1 MVPARSGTGP
11 GPVITTGTGP
21 DAQYGVRMSDAGTS
35 SPATAGLSG
44 LRGALADPGARLLG
58 TFVSIPR
65 VEVVELVAAAGFDL
79 IVLDAEHGPF
89 GIEAM
94 TSLVA
99 AAQGSGMYAVVRV
112 PEDRPQTIGAV
123 LDIGADGI
131 LVPHV
136 VSGEATS
143 RIVAAARF
151 APEGTRSLH
160 NGVRAARYGA
170 DADYFVAA
178 NTRTAVLVMCEDAQA
193 VAVIDDLVSVD
204 GVDAVF
210 VGPLDLSASMGHVG
224 RPDHPDVRAAV
235 TSVLARAV
243 RAGKAGSLMAGSPA
257 EARGW
262 LDSGVAMVLCSVDT
276 AMFLRALRDAHD
288 ATLPERA
295 VGPAEAPGY

>member
-1 MVPARSGTGP
+1 MSESGPAPAP
-11 GPVITTGTGP
+11 GPAPLT
-21 DAQYGVRMSDAGTS
+21 
-35 SPATAGLSG
+35 G
-44 LRGALADPGARLLG
+44 LRGALADPNARLLG

-89 GIEAM
+89 GIESL

-99 AAQGSGMYAVVRV
+99 AAQGSGMFAVVRV
-112 PEDRPQTIGAV
+112 PEARPQTIGAF

-136 VSGEATS
+136 VSGAATA

-170 DADYFVAA
+170 DADYFTAA
-178 NTRTAVLVMCEDAQA
+178 NTRTAVLVMCEDREA
-193 VAVIDDLVSVD
+193 VAAIDELVAVP
-204 GVDAVF
+204 GTDAVF

-224 RPDHPDVRAAV
+224 QSDHPEVRAAV
-235 TSVLARAV
+235 RAV
-243 RAGKAGSLMAGSPA
+243 LDSAARAGKAGSLMAGSP
-257 EARGW
+257 EQAREW
-262 LDSGVAMVLCSVDT
+262 LDAGAAMVLCSVDT

-295 VGPAEAPGY
+295 SGSDPVGGY